1 MDPVL
6 KKNFSYLFALQAVN
20 YLIPLA
26 LLPYLTRVLGTENFG
41 KIAFAQAFVTYF
53 ILITDFGFNLSATQ
67 AVVKVRENRLD
78 LSKVFWS
85 TTFSKL
91 LLAGISM
98 ILFFI
103 LLITVNKFR
112 ELAILNLIAF
122 TGVFSTIL
130 FPVWFFQGTEKMA
143 YVTWFNAIP
152 KIVVLVVTFSLVK
165 AQTDFQ
171 LALLIQ
177 VTATLVSA
185 VFCAFFIYKR
195 GLIAFYLPTA
205 SDLKQ
210 TFKEGREI
218 FASGVATNLYTTT
231 NTVVL
236 GLFSTHAAVGIF
248 AASEKIIRSLIP
260 LLSSISQVT
269 FPRINSYYQVSRD
282 KALQFGRKILIYSFF
297 ATLLLGTLLLIFA
310 PQLVA
315 LLFGLPQYQ
324 EVITVLRISSFV
336 PLFAVSNGILGVNLL
351 VTFGLKKELL
361 LIVAS
366 AGLFSLALVFPA
378 VLLYQVN
385 GVAFVALATEMVITG
400 LLLLTFHRHN
410 IELKLLRLSSGFI

>member
-1 MDPVL
+1 MDSVL

-20 YLIPLA
+20 YLVPLA

-53 ILITDFGFNLSATQ
+53 ILLTDFGFNLSATQ
-67 AVVKVRENRLD
+67 AVVKVRENKHE

-85 TTFSKL
+85 TTISKL
-91 LLAGISM
+91 LLAGISLV
-98 ILFFI
+98 LFLI
-103 LLITVNKFR
+103 LLLTVYKFR
-112 ELAILNLIAF
+112 ELATLHLLAF

-143 YVTWFNAIP
+143 YLTWFNALP
-152 KIVVLVVTFSLVK
+152 KIVVLIVTFLLVK
-165 AQTDFQ
+165 SQTDFQ

-177 VTATLVSA
+177 VSA
-185 VFCAFFIYKR
+185 SFLSALFCAFFIYKQ
-195 GLIAFYLPTA
+195 GVIAFYRPTI
-205 SDLKQ
+205 SDLRQ
-210 TFKEGREI
+210 TLKEGREI
-218 FASGVATNLYTTT
+218 FASGVATNFYTTT

-248 AASEKIIRSLIP
+248 AASEKIIRSVIP

-269 FPRINSYYQVSRD
+269 FPRINSYYQVSREQ
-282 KALQFGRKILIYSFF
+282 ALQFGRKILIYSFF
-297 ATLLLGTLLLIFA
+297 VTLLLGTLLLIFA

-361 LIVAS
+361 MIVAA

-378 VLLYQVN
+378 VHLYRVN
-385 GVAFVALATEMVITG
+385 GIAFLALSTEILITG
-400 LLLLTFHRHN
+400 LLLLAFHRHK
-410 IELKLLRLSSGFI
+410 IDLKLWK